1 MATKNP
7 KVAQKIR
14 TRAAKWD
21 KYWRINREQY
31 NEYMD
36 FVMGN
41 QWKEDESKLFERYNK
56 IPITVN
62 KLGALTNHMLGEQRS
77 NTPQLQIQPDDSVPE
92 QTAQVRSALIKNISL
107 NSDTDIVYQ
116 HAYFCSVIG
125 GYGAAGVK
133 TKYKDDYSFD
143 QDIEIYKI
151 NDPTR
156 AYWDVSAEDVS
167 KIEGMYCGLRTR
179 MSRKKFRGMYGK
191 KTEQSIGADSL
202 NEDVSLNFA
211 DDDSITIYDD
221 YERKYDTATIYQLS
235 NEKIVDQDEFDD
247 LDRMEIDGIE
257 MLMYEGS
264 PVTILQQRDSPRY
277 KVKFRKIAGDFILEE
292 SDFTSQS
299 LPIVFV
305 DQNSYWDKNGQQ
317 ICRPFFKDIK
327 DTQRYLNYIATQSA
341 YMLKVSRYDQFMV
354 SRANV
359 KSPDTLE
366 AWRDPATYLGGLVYD
381 ESPNGNKP
389 ERLQPPELSQSL
401 LTQYDRALMDIQS
414 GTGLYNTQI
423 GEMGNEVSGKAI
435 NARIQRGALATFVSR
450 DALNRSITSIGKIV
464 NEMIPQVYDSK
475 RLMMLK
481 MDDGNTQPITLN
493 EQADEYGM
501 QINNDMTTGRYN
513 IRLVPGLSSEDQ
525 KQQAADSIQMVLQND
540 PTLFRLIGDL
550 YVENLP
556 LTNNIELRN
565 RIRTIIDPA
574 VIEAGKTGKPM
585 PPKPQQPNPDAIIA
599 QIKQQEL
606 QLKMQQAQ
614 QDAQFKMVD
623 LNQKQQEIQR
633 KAIETHQDITGEMA
647 RIENEKQET
656 QARLQE
662 QVLRFQAE
670 IHKTNA
676 EMQMQH
682 GQNVVQLLTSKN
694 DKQTKTE

>member
-14 TRAAKWD
+14 TRASKWD

-31 NEYMD
+31 NEHLD

-62 KLGALTNHMLGEQRS
+62 KLGALANHMLGEQRG

-92 QTAQVRSALIKNISL
+92 KTAQVRSALIKNISL
-107 NSDTDIVYQ
+107 NSDTEVIYQ
-116 HAYFCSVIG
+116 HAYFCALIG
-125 GYGAAGVK
+125 GYGAFGVR
-133 TKYKDDYSFD
+133 TKYKDDYNFD
-143 QDIEIYKI
+143 QDIEVYKI

-167 KIEGMYCGLRTR
+167 KIDGMSSGIRTR

-191 KTEQSIGADSL
+191 KTEKSIGADSL

-221 YERKYDTATIYQLS
+221 YERKYDTVTIYELS
-235 NEKIVDQDEFDD
+235 NEKIVDQDEMNDLERMTIDD
-247 LDRMEIDGIE
+247 IE
-257 MLMYEGS
+257 MLLYEGA
-264 PVTILQQRDSPRY
+264 PVTILRQRDTPRY

-299 LPIVFV
+299 LPIIFV

-317 ICRPFFKDIK
+317 ICRPFFKDVK

-341 YMLKVSRYDQFMV
+341 YMLKVSRFDQFMV

-366 AWRDPATYLGGLVYD
+366 AWRDPATFLGALMYD

-389 ERLQPPELSQSL
+389 ERLSPPELSQSL

-414 GTGLYNTQI
+414 GTGLYNTQL
-423 GEMGNEVSGKAI
+423 GEMGNEVSGRAI
-435 NARIQRGALATFVSR
+435 DARTQRGSLSTFVSR
-450 DALNRSITSIGKIV
+450 DSLNRAVASLGKVV
-464 NEMIPQVYDSK
+464 NEMISRVYDTK

-481 MDDGNTQPITLN
+481 MDDGNTQPVTLN
-493 EQADEYGM
+493 EQADEYGT

-513 IRLVPGLSSEDQ
+513 IRLIPGLSYQGQ
-525 KQQAADSIQMVLQND
+525 KEQLLEAMQVLFQANPQYISIL
-540 PTLFRLIGDL
+540 GDL

-556 LTNNIELRN
+556 ADNVIELRN
-565 RIRTIIDPA
+565 RIRTTIPPEI
-574 VIEAGKTGKPM
+574 IEAGKTGKSM
-585 PPKPQQPNPDAIIA
+585 PQKPQGPSPDQIMA

-606 QLKMQQAQ
+606 QLKMQQSQ
-614 QDAQFKMVD
+614 QDAQFRMID

-633 KAIETHQDITGEMA
+633 KAIETHQDITGEIA

-662 QVLRFQAE
+662 QVLRYQAE
-670 IHKTNA
+670 VHKTNA
-676 EMQMQH
+676 EMQIQH
-682 GQNVVQLLTSKN
+682 GQNVVQLLTSNK
-694 DKQTKTE
+694 DKPTKTE